1 MARKKQYNTIPV
13 ALSEKEF
20 NEFILPHLK
29 KGSRGPEKKISFY
42 KLFNYILKLMHT
54 GCQWKNV
61 PIEKDDSGNPEIH
74 YTSIFKMFRFWVKEG
89 CFEKIF
95 ESTVLKLFE
104 EKMLDTSVMHGDGTS
119 TVAKKGEI
127 I

>member
-1 MARKKQYNTIPV
+1 MAGKKQYNTIPV

-20 NEFILPHLK
+20 NEFILSHLK
-29 KGSRGPEKKISFY
+29 KGSRGPGKKISFY

-54 GCQWKNV
+54 GCQWKNI
-61 PIEKDDSGNPEIH
+61 PIEKDESGKPEIH
-74 YTSIFKMFRFWVKEG
+74 YTSIFKIFRYWIKEG
-89 CFEKIF
+89 CFDKIF

-119 TVAKKGEI
+119 TAAKKGEI

>member
-13 ALSEKEF
+13 ELSEKEF

-29 KGSRGPEKKISFY
+29 KGSRGPDKKISFY
-42 KLFNYILKLMHT
+42 KIFNYILRLMHT
-54 GCQWKNV
+54 GCQWKNI
-61 PIEKDDSGNPEIH
+61 PIEKDKSEKPEIH

-89 CFEKIF
+89 CFDKIF

-119 TVAKKGEI
+119 TAAKKGEI

>member
-42 KLFNYILKLMHT
+42 KLFNDILKLMHT

-61 PIEKDDSGNPEIH
+61 PIEKDDSGNSEIH

>member
-1 MARKKQYNTIPV
+1 MARKKQCNTIPV
-13 ALSEKEF
+13 ALSKKEF

>member
-1 MARKKQYNTIPV
+1 MARKKQYNAIPV

-29 KGSRGPEKKISFY
+29 RGSRGPNKKISFY

-54 GCQWKNV
+54 GCQWKNT
-61 PIEKDDSGNPEIH
+61 PIEKDVSGNSEIH
-74 YTSIFKMFRFWVKEG
+74 YTSIFKMFRYWVKKG
-89 CFEKIF
+89 CFDKIF
-95 ESTVLKLFE
+95 ESTVIKLFN
-104 EKMLDTSVMHGDGTS
+104 EKMLDTSAMHGDGTS
-119 TVAKKGEI
+119 TAAKKGVI

>member
-1 MARKKQYNTIPV
+1 MAGKKQYNTIPV

-20 NEFILPHLK
+20 NEFILSHLK
-29 KGSRGPEKKISFY
+29 KGSRGPGKKISFY

-54 GCQWKNV
+54 GCQWKNI
-61 PIEKDDSGNPEIH
+61 PIEKDESGKPEIH
-74 YTSIFKMFRFWVKEG
+74 YTSIFKIFRYWIKEG
-89 CFEKIF
+89 CFDKIF

-104 EKMLDTSVMHGDGTS
+104 EKMLDTSTMHGDGTS
-119 TVAKKGEI
+119 TAAKKGEI

>member
-1 MARKKQYNTIPV
+1 MIAILFTR
-13 ALSEKEF
+13 
-20 NEFILPHLK
+20 NEL
-29 KGSRGPEKKISFY
+29 
-42 KLFNYILKLMHT
+42 NYILKLMHT

-61 PIEKDDSGNPEIH
+61 PIENDDSGNSEIH